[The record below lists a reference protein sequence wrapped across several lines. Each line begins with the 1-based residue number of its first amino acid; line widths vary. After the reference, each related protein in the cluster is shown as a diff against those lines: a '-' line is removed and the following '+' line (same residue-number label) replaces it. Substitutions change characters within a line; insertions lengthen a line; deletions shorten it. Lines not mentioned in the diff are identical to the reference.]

1 MAIYCCLNDGLGNC
15 GGDCV
20 YYPELETCDNFYLE
34 CSPAPA
40 TTEPPVSTTTEAPD
54 TTEPPV
60 NTTTEAPATTTEAPD
75 TTEPPVSTTTEA
87 PDTTE
92 PPVNTT
98 TEAPDTTEPPVSTTT
113 EALVETTTVA
123 VESPPVFTS
132 HKILG
137 QVAPTAK
144 TNTDIYTVPIGADAV
159 SSTLTVCNRGISPT
173 TYRVAIR
180 PLGASLA
187 NNHYISFDQVVQGND
202 SVFLTLGIAMSET
215 DVVTVFSNTTDL
227 SFTLF
232 GVEIT

>member
-60 NTTTEAPATTTEAPD
+60 NTTTEAPA
-75 TTEPPVSTTTEA
+75 
-87 PDTTE
+87 
-92 PPVNTT
+92 TT